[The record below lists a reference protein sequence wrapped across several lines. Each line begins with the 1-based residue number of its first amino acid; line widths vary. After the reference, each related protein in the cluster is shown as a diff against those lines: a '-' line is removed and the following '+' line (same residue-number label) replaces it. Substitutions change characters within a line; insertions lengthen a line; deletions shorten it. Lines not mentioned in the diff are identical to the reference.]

1 MGSTIINGI
10 RSSDVIDICN
20 TYLKAR
26 QLGILAPNQSKLAE
40 QSEIFISASAKSGI
54 DAVIDEVTGY
64 QYFRK
69 ADELQSKLDTYI
81 QDGYREWTRTFP
93 KEFFMHLYRLEGNAI
108 PLDEKYYP
116 QRFGKYVMQFV
127 YDTLDPDVADYLRK
141 TILIP
146 AVKTSSPKAK

>member
-93 KEFFMHLYRLEGNAI
+93 KEFSCIFT
-108 PLDEKYYP
+108 D
-116 QRFGKYVMQFV
+116 
-127 YDTLDPDVADYLRK
+127 LRAMLSLWTK
-141 TILIP
+141 NIILKDL
-146 AVKTSSPKAK
+146 VNM